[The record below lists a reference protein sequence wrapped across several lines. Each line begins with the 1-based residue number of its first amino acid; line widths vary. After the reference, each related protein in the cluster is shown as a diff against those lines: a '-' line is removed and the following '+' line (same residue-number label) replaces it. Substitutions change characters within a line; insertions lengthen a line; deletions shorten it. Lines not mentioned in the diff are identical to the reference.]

1 MHITRRDFSRLVAGG
16 IAVASLG
23 GQTLTRRAAA
33 AGTAA
38 EPQVVIT
45 GPRHDWL
52 DTVEASLDQIT
63 GRTGLSV
70 AVRRID
76 GPTMQD
82 ADWAGTDLAL
92 LHVGAEAEDA
102 LAAGRVQDVG
112 SLVSTG
118 RLDLR
123 GRTGLEQA
131 LATADAGGALP
142 GIPFVSDETVVY
154 HRDDMLTALG
164 GREPES
170 LDDLI
175 AAAYQLTDDSAGV
188 AGVVLV
194 DDAAT
199 VLPMVYAF
207 GGFVAEDGMIG
218 LAGIESSRAYGFL
231 RQMVVD
237 CSAGQ
242 EPARGLVEAVERFSS
257 GQARLLVAGDGLLP
271 ILKTLDPDG
280 VIGSTSLPAGPA
292 GNIGLALPT
301 WVLGVASSSTLPER
315 AVKVLQALA
324 DVRYEGSTATQEGI
338 EVTSLASGNPVV
350 DTPDELRDEAPA
362 TTARADQMVARIFSR
377 EGQEA
382 LVAPVFDSAI
392 ESGSAAAELARVV
405 G

>member
-1 MHITRRDFSRLVAGG
+1 VHISRRDFSRLVAGG
-16 IAVASLG
+16 ITVASLG
-23 GQTLTRRAAA
+23 GQVVTRHAAA

-52 DTVEASLDQIT
+52 DTVEASVDQIT

-76 GPTMQD
+76 GPAVQD
-82 ADWAGTDLAL
+82 ADWAGTDLVL
-92 LHVGAEAEDA
+92 LHVGAEAEGA
-102 LAAGRVQDVG
+102 LTAGRVQDVA

-154 HRDDMLTALG
+154 HRDDLFSALG
-164 GREPES
+164 GHGPES

-175 AAAYQLTDDSAGV
+175 AAAYQLTDDGAGV

-199 VLPMVYAF
+199 VVPMVYAF

-231 RQMVVD
+231 RQLVAD

-242 EPARGLVEAVERFSS
+242 EPARGLAEAVERFTS
-257 GQARLLVAGDGLLP
+257 GQARMLVAGAGLLP
-271 ILKTLDPDG
+271 LLRTLDPG
-280 VIGSTSLPAGPA
+280 GAIGSSPLPAGPA
-292 GNIGLALPT
+292 GTIGLALPT
-301 WVLGVASSSTLPER
+301 WVLGVASSSTVPER

-324 DVRYEGSTATQEGI
+324 DVRYEGASAPEESV

-350 DTPDELRDEAPA
+350 DTPDDLRDEAPA
-362 TTARADQMVARIFSR
+362 TTVHADQMVARILSR

-382 LVAPVFDSAI
+382 LVAPVFDSTI